1 MAQTFLEKMLEE
13 EMYIASILKD
23 VKPIVITPRQEQDF
37 RNAVT
42 CHICE
47 DELGAD
53 RVRDHDHLTGEYQ
66 GAAHNEC
73 NLNFKYAKENE
84 KKSSPMIYLSSF
96 TIYEVM
102 MVTS

>member
-1 MAQTFLEKMLEE
+1 M
-13 EMYIASILKD
+13 
-23 VKPIVITPRQEQDF
+23 VITPTQEQDF

-42 CHICE
+42 CHICG

-53 RVRDHDHLTGEYQ
+53 RVRDHDHLTGEYR

-73 NLNFKYAKENE
+73 NLNFKYVENE
-84 KKSSPMIYLSSF
+84 KKILSYQLYF

-102 MVTS
+102 TVTS

>member
-1 MAQTFLEKMLEE
+1 MVQTFLGKMLEE
-13 EMYIASILKD
+13 EMYIASILTD
-23 VKPIVITPRQEQDF
+23 VKPMVIVPRQEEDF

-53 RVRDHDHLTGEYQ
+53 RVRDHDHLTGEYR

-73 NLNFKYAKENE
+73 NLNFKCKGERE
-84 KKSSPMIYLSSF
+84 KSAILRYTNCISQF
-96 TIYEVM
+96 TRL
-102 MVTS
+102 